1 MKEGSLRWTDEG
13 DVDGEDAEKLLLL
26 LEAEEEE
33 AGKTLDE
40 NAIKGSKVI
49 VLDRDRPVLSSR
61 FLLKQVLQ

>member
-13 DVDGEDAEKLLLL
+13 DVDGEDVERLLLL
-26 LEAEEEE
+26 LEAEGEE

-49 VLDRDRPVLSSR
+49 VLDKDRQVLSSR